1 MSAGLPRVLTD
12 DLVRA
17 ALQEDL
23 GRAGDVTTT
32 AIARPGQPASGDL
45 VAREAGVVAGLDL
58 AIRAFELLDP
68 ALAASGTR
76 PDGTRV
82 AAGDVLAHVSGEARA
97 LLGAERVALDLCSH
111 LSGVATATAELVEA
125 VRGTS
130 CRITCTRK
138 TTPGLRAVE
147 KAAVRAGGGGN
158 HRFGLD
164 DAVLVKDNHVLL
176 AGGVREAVRRVR
188 QAQGHLLPLAV
199 EGGTL
204 AELRE
209 LRAGPVDRG
218 LLDNLGAAT
227 LRAAG
232 ARRDGRVT

>member
-1 MSAGLPRVLTD
+1 MPAHEAQQPRQHPGRAGEPAPRGADRPGRRPPGPRRRRAHVGDPMSAGLPRVLTD

-82 AAGDVLAHVSGEARA
+82 APGDVLAHVSGAARA
-97 LLGAERVALDLCSH
+97 LLGAERVSLNLCSH

-147 KAAVRAGGGGN
+147 KAAVRAGGGSN
-158 HRFGLD
+158 HRFGLEIGR
-164 DAVLVKDNHVLL
+164 AHV
-176 AGGVREAVRRVR
+176 
-188 QAQGHLLPLAV
+188 
-199 EGGTL
+199 
-204 AELRE
+204 
-209 LRAGPVDRG
+209 
-218 LLDNLGAAT
+218 
-227 LRAAG
+227 
-232 ARRDGRVT
+232 